1 MAVTAIDTLRYARRL
16 KDAGVPA
23 AQAEAM
29 ADAIGAEL
37 VEQLATKADLEVTRV
52 AVQGDLELARL
63 AVQGDLELAR
73 LALDGKIDTVRTG
86 LEGKVVLLQW
96 MLGFVLAGLVALLW
110 RAFG

>member
-23 AQAEAM
+23 EQAEAM

-37 VEQLATKADLEVTRV
+37 VDQLATKADLEATRV
-52 AVQGDLELARL
+52 ALRGDVEAT
-63 AVQGDLELAR
+63 R

-86 LEGKVVLLQW
+86 LEGKILLLQW
-96 MLGFVLAGLVALLW
+96 MLGFVLAGIVALLW

>member
-16 KDAGVPA
+16 KDAGVPE

-37 VEQLATKADLEVTRV
+37 VEQLATKADLETLR
-52 AVQGDLELARL
+52 A
-63 AVQGDLELAR
+63 
-73 LALDGKIDTVRTG
+73 G
-86 LEGKVVLLQW
+86 LEGKIALVHW
-96 MLGFVLAGLVALLW
+96 MVGFVLLGLVALLW

>member
-23 AQAEAM
+23 EQAEAM

-37 VEQLATKADLEVTRV
+37 VEQLATKADLEVMRV
-52 AVQGDLELARL
+52 

-86 LEGKVVLLQW
+86 LEGKVLLLQW

>member
-63 AVQGDLELAR
+63 A
-73 LALDGKIDTVRTG
+73 LDGKIDTVRTG
-86 LEGKVVLLQW
+86 LEGKMLLLQW